1 MKHKKRVKRGVLIE
15 RAIKAIEKLLEP
27 PPTIDEN
34 QNITLKFFFWDN
46 YFSLIIK
53 SFKIHTMKS
62 LFLKLPFLYL
72 RNFRTINKFKTI
84 NTKLHK
90 TIEDREVDRIILK
103 GQIIKM
109 VRKYLNI
116 GAKSDS
122 ITNRNTTEIR
132 RVLAEFGEQMN
143 KLGIRINA
151 KLD

>member
-1 MKHKKRVKRGVLIE
+1 
-15 RAIKAIEKLLEP
+15 
-27 PPTIDEN
+27 
-34 QNITLKFFFWDN
+34 
-46 YFSLIIK
+46 
-53 SFKIHTMKS
+53 
-62 LFLKLPFLYL
+62 
-72 RNFRTINKFKTI
+72 
-84 NTKLHK
+84 
-90 TIEDREVDRIILK
+90 VDRIILK

-132 RVLAEFGEQMN
+132 ERVLAEFGEQMN